1 MSATNT
7 KTGQRIASGPM
18 VHLSFCSNVE
28 RTSISA
34 EHAFVHH
41 LRQRRMR
48 EDGVHQFLLR
58 RLKRLANGIALDQFG
73 DFRAH
78 HMRAQQFARRLVAHR
93 FDKAF
98 RFAQRYGLAVADEGE
113 FADRSDEQTSELQSL
128 MRISYAVFCLKKK
141 TNTPQ

>member
-34 EHAFVHH
+34 EHAFVNH

-73 DFRAH
+73 DSRATPMPAH
-78 HMRAQQFARRLVAHR
+78 QFARP
-93 FDKAF
+93 
-98 RFAQRYGLAVADEGE
+98 LADTP
-113 FADRSDEQTSELQSL
+113 F
-128 MRISYAVFCLKKK
+128 YK
-141 TNTPQ
+141 TLH